1 MEVGGTLRDAIVIKL
16 YALSRLKLRLGKRA
30 VSDKI
35 RRCKII
41 YEILIC
47 KLNITEN
54 HKMIYFLTGDD
65 TSLNNVNMECCDR

>member
-30 VSDKI
+30 VSDK
-35 RRCKII
+35 RRFKII

-47 KLNITEN
+47 KFNITEK